1 MGRNSYLKESAASVL
16 LRFTC
21 LKPLALLPPA
31 SLVFKTQSAL
41 EVIKSAQFKDTGDLT
56 PCLKP
61 FPLASILMD
70 VSALFLTINM
80 SRRVLVERGTLV
92 SSVVVVSQATLA
104 ILGTSATS
112 VLLLSLTSSSSQ
124 VSFSS
129 SSSSLSSQSSK

>member
-1 MGRNSYLKESAASVL
+1 MERSFYQKESAAGVL
-16 LRFTC
+16 RLSTC

-56 PCLKP
+56 PCLRP
-61 FPLASILMD
+61 SRLASILMD

-80 SRRVLVERGTLV
+80 SLRVVVEKGTLV